1 MLIYYQSAEVM
12 YPQLMYAEDPKYP
25 GEVAVFGSFVPTFD
39 KPAPQEE
46 MKVLNDEEPVLNEL
60 SDG

>member
-39 KPAPQEE
+39 KPAP
-46 MKVLNDEEPVLNEL
+46 
-60 SDG
+60 